1 MLQTM
6 GYDVCAIETTEANA
20 VTAAVRCAPD
30 LVIVDLWLGVERGVA
45 AVDKMLR
52 TGSVPHLLSAAILRG
67 PRHF

>member
-1 MLQTM
+1 
-6 GYDVCAIETTEANA
+6 
-20 VTAAVRCAPD
+20 VTAAVRCTPD